1 MNKLIPL
8 MLIFLVSVLTV
19 FSLPDLIALDSE
31 WVDEYGQPIGN
42 SVSIYQGES
51 AEYYM
56 MIVTDTDLIG
66 YKVWLS
72 QNGHVID
79 IIIPHT
85 NISEDHYFAYEGV
98 DTPDYAPGEYIVKIG
113 ANNDGVEDAYD
124 RTVYLYLEILPVQE
138 VNEPP
143 YTPSNPIPTNGAEN
157 IEYVDIDFS
166 WNGGDPDGDEVTYD
180 FYIGYR
186 EDTLFLFGED
196 LEDPAFNMGELDKL
210 TTFYWQVIAKDSE
223 YSVESQVWSFT
234 TKDYED
240 QNNPPYAP
248 NSPNP
253 EDNAVEVNTDVTLS
267 WNGGD
272 PDGDE
277 VTYDVW
283 FGIEGES
290 MERIGNDLVETSYY
304 VDGLNYETNYIWLV
318 IANDGMYWTFGSN
331 WEFQTREEPTEN
343 QPPYEPNNP
352 NPADN
357 AVEVNTDVTL
367 SWSGGDPDGDEVTYD
382 VWFAESGQV
391 LELVAE
397 DISETYFAVENLELE
412 TLYYWKIV
420 ASDSEY
426 EIESPVWSFTTRNE
440 DIEENHNPTIENI
453 SNQRIKCNRNFRL
466 LIDAED
472 EDNDN
477 LTFYD
482 NTGLFDIDSETGE
495 ISFKPKCSDRGT
507 YYVTI
512 TVVDEHGGEDSDT
525 FRLKIYRDN
534 SGDDDEDEDN
544 IESVIEYGECID
556 DNDGDSLGIRQ
567 VIYTLLESN
576 TERVISVQSSEEIC
590 QLIGD
595 EIPVYEF
602 KGFVEDE
609 LITVIL
615 VVIIFLMITLPLA
628 LYVFNKIS

>member
-283 FGIEGES
+283 F
-290 MERIGNDLVETSYY
+290 
-304 VDGLNYETNYIWLV
+304 
-318 IANDGMYWTFGSN
+318 
-331 WEFQTREEPTEN
+331 
-343 QPPYEPNNP
+343 
-352 NPADN
+352 
-357 AVEVNTDVTL
+357 
-367 SWSGGDPDGDEVTYD
+367 
-382 VWFAESGQV
+382 AESGQV